1 MHTMIEQINES
12 LAFLKA
18 KGIKD
23 NATGIIL
30 GTGLGELI
38 EYLSI

>member
-1 MHTMIEQINES
+1 MIEQINES

-30 GTGLGELI
+30 GTGLGDLVEH
-38 EYLSI
+38 S